1 LTKESTDELAVL
13 LKKKCNDFERFGVA
27 MLTVWIR
34 EFALDTLLE
43 KVDNLFF
50 QLLANILQKVVKCH
64 VSLRNA

>member
-1 LTKESTDELAVL
+1 
-13 LKKKCNDFERFGVA
+13 

-34 EFALDTLLE
+34 EFALDTLFE

-50 QLLANILQKVVKCH
+50 QLLTNILQKVVKGH